1 MSDHEAPQS
10 VIGCSCSRRSSLP
23 LRAPDST
30 RFGCG
35 RSEAS
40 LLSGSAGFL
49 VSLSV
54 NNSTRGLCLTE
65 TAAIGK
71 GFRCIQVDCPLRS
84 ENFGLSKRLWPCS
97 ICEAGR
103 QCPHSLPLISE
114 ICQWAV
120 TQLPLSWPIWPV
132 KWPLGCPLIVR
143 THTGH
148 LRGQLSDRPLT
159 NPRTKG

>member
-1 MSDHEAPQS
+1 M
-10 VIGCSCSRRSSLP
+10 
-23 LRAPDST
+23 
-30 RFGCG
+30 
-35 RSEAS
+35 
-40 LLSGSAGFL
+40 
-49 VSLSV
+49 SLSV

-103 QCPHSLPLISE
+103 QCPHSLPLGSG

-120 TQLPLSWPIWPV
+120 TQLAPQMASMGADYEWTSEGPFDGPDG
-132 KWPLGCPLIVR
+132 P
-143 THTGH
+143 TQ
-148 LRGQLSDRPLT
+148 GQLSDRPLT
-159 NPRTKG
+159 NLRNKG